1 MTIFMWELSLVND
14 EFDEENEK
22 GNKEPKG
29 EDIMKG
35 NRKLMEMCHLDK
47 YIDDLTID
55 GQNRKIGES
64 KANLDKTILFLT

>member
-1 MTIFMWELSLVND
+1 MWELSLVND